1 MADGFAISE
10 IGTSGKVLTP
20 EARDRGDVKGGSVLG
35 DRAVKGKRVT
45 SIDGG
50 LRHLTGSSAERNR
63 NKVGIIIIHR
73 GVLDEGIEHSLVGAK
88 KLLRSRNKIRNTL
101 QRRVEWSSSRT

>member
-1 MADGFAISE
+1 M
-10 IGTSGKVLTP
+10 
-20 EARDRGDVKGGSVLG
+20 LG

-73 GVLDEGIEHSLVGAK
+73 GVLDEGIEHSLVGAI
-88 KLLRSRNKIRNTL
+88 KLLGSRNKIRNTL
-101 QRRVEWSSSRT
+101 QRRVEWSSIEDVRVTYRPCGRERNSTLRTS